1 MSQTVTPLHLA
12 GAWDVY
18 PGGGFKWRVRALLK
32 QALYLAYL
40 WCGWI
45 FVRDL
50 VLSWLGRSRIV
61 ILYYHRVGWV
71 DVLSKPTGEF
81 RKEVAYLARHFE
93 CLTMRQLA
101 ERLKAGTPIWRKV
114 AVITFDDGY
123 RDNFLSALPE
133 LKRAGV
139 PATLFVATGYI
150 GTQRKFPHDT
160 RAVEEGRS
168 IRDDW
173 DKLTWEDLRAMQEAG
188 IEIGSHTVE
197 HANLGRTD
205 REGVRKELRDS
216 LGQLQQKLGAQPRAF
231 SFPWGK
237 RQDMSEEAVAEV
249 RDAGYYCAVT
259 TLSGMMDPD
268 DDLFRIRRIDVGNGH
283 YSRWGILA
291 LMEGFGCGWLARHLR
306 GVPTE

>member
-1 MSQTVTPLHLA
+1 MSQTATPLHLA

-18 PGGGFKWRVRALLK
+18 PGGGMKWRARALLK
-32 QALYLAYL
+32 QALYIAYL
-40 WCGWI
+40 WCGWV

-61 ILYYHRVGWV
+61 VLYYHRVGWV

-81 RKEVAYLARHFE
+81 RAEVAYLARHYE

-101 ERLKAGTPIWRKV
+101 ERLRAKAPIFRKI

-123 RDNFLSALPE
+123 RDNFLSAMPE
-133 LKRAGV
+133 LKRVGV
-139 PATLFVATGYI
+139 PATVFVSTAYI
-150 GTQRKFPHDT
+150 GTQRRFPHDT
-160 RAVEEGRS
+160 RALEDGRA

-173 DKLTWEDLRAMQEAG
+173 EKLTWDDLRAMQDAG

-197 HANLGRTD
+197 HTNLGQAQA
-205 REGVRKELRDS
+205 EQVRRELRDS
-216 LGQLQQKLGAQPRAF
+216 LTHLQQHLEPQPRAF

-237 RQDMSEEAVAEV
+237 SPDMSEEAITEAKN
-249 RDAGYYCAVT
+249 AGYYCAVT
-259 TLSGMMDPD
+259 TLPGIVLPD

-283 YSRWGILA
+283 YTRWGILA

-306 GVPTE
+306 SAPVE